1 MSEATSGRAAA
12 DRTPSRAALT
22 LIDAGRADDAVVLL
36 HRFLA
41 DQPTDV
47 TALALLSLAHLRA
60 HRWTDALG
68 AADLAIGLAP
78 DYQQAWQRRAIA
90 LIELD
95 RTADAEAAAGEYLRL
110 GPDDWHAHYT
120 MARVLRVQRGKRQ
133 AALRHARR
141 AVELAPGDA
150 DAHNLLGVV
159 HRTLEDKVSAGHA
172 YRAALAIDPTHAL
185 ARSNL
190 ALLTL
195 GQVNHEHVMAGLREA
210 AAIDPQQAVIHRN
223 MALVA
228 VLTLVRW
235 SMFVALAD
243 LLLASFLLA
252 SFLLADVDTPTVA
265 ARLVVAGVIAAG
277 WMVTVGWWL
286 RRQRPYLRSLVPGA
300 LHRLLRRSDARWGIA
315 GLACAVPAALVAVL
329 VPGAGFAL
337 VGFGYLAQLAG
348 SAASR
353 ILSARHRRAA
363 AGDRA

>member
-1 MSEATSGRAAA
+1 MSDAIDRAAP
-12 DRTPSRAALT
+12 DRTPSQAALT

-41 DQPTDV
+41 DEPTDV

-60 HRWTDALG
+60 HRWTDALT
-68 AADLAIGLAP
+68 AADLAIGLQP
-78 DYQQAWQRRAIA
+78 DYPQAWQRRAIA

-110 GPDDWHAHYT
+110 AADDWHAHYT
-120 MARVLRVQRGKRQ
+120 LARVLRVQRGKRH
-133 AALRHARR
+133 AALRHAQR

-190 ALLTL
+190 ALLSL
-195 GQVNHEHVMAGLREA
+195 GQADHEHVMAGLREA
-210 AAIDPQQAVIHRN
+210 ASIDPQQAVIHRN

-235 SMFVALAD
+235 GTFLALGD
-243 LLLASFLLA
+243 LLVAAALLT
-252 SFLLADVDTPTVA
+252 DVDRPSVV
-265 ARLVVAGVIAAG
+265 ARLVVAGLIVLAWVVA
-277 WMVTVGWWL
+277 VGWWL
-286 RRQRPYLRSLVPGA
+286 RRLRPYLRSLVPVA
-300 LHRLLRRSDARWGIA
+300 LSRLLRTSDARWGMA
-315 GLACAVPAALVAVL
+315 GLVLAVLSALVAALVPVVGLA
-329 VPGAGFAL
+329 F
-337 VGFGYLAQLAG
+337 VGFGYVVQLAG
-348 SAASR
+348 SATSR
-353 ILSARHRRAA
+353 VLAARHRKAA
-363 AGDRA
+363 ASDRA